1 MGDKAIQP
9 AQEGDWRPRVF
20 VFGGLIGAAV
30 GLLSA
35 YLYVRASEEHSGSS
49 EPPEVPGTGDAVRLG
64 TALLAIVRTVSE
76 WGARR

>member
-1 MGDKAIQP
+1 VADKAIQP
-9 AQEGDWRPRVF
+9 AQEGDWRPKVF
-20 VFGGLIGAAV
+20 VFGGLIGAVV

-35 YLYVRASEEHSGSS
+35 YLYVRASEERGDS